1 MNDGWMDGNLIR
13 GAESE
18 KEEAPSRAM
27 EVVGFS
33 GDDDDDD
40 DDERNG
46 TRRLFVLLHPERSA
60 KAVDV
65 RSGKRFEGDA
75 TNVAREGAA
84 RGEIERPKVG
94 KARVGVDGA

>member
-1 MNDGWMDGNLIR
+1 M
-13 GAESE
+13 
-18 KEEAPSRAM
+18 
-27 EVVGFS
+27 
-33 GDDDDDD
+33 
-40 DDERNG
+40 
-46 TRRLFVLLHPERSA
+46 FVLLHPERPA